1 MHFFKEIHSKY
12 AELRRKFI
20 FAVGLVLLVVSF
32 GTVGYMTIE
41 RWDFID
47 ALYMTVITLASVG
60 FKEIHDLSFIGRIF
74 TMFLIIGGV
83 GSVAYALSTG
93 AKIILEGELQEV
105 YGRRRLEKKIRELSN
120 HYIVCGYGR
129 MGKIICR
136 ELHEKDIPFVVIEKL
151 EDVLTRD
158 DDLLVYPGDA
168 TKDEVLKE
176 VGIERAKGLISVLP
190 TDAENLFVV
199 LSARVLN
206 PKLTIVARAGE
217 EGSEQKLLRAGA
229 DKVVSPYQIGGL
241 RIAHTVLKPAVVD
254 FIEFA
259 TKSGNIDLQM
269 EEVSIGEKSQLVGKT
284 LDESGIGRELGI
296 IIVAIRKPN
305 GDMMFNPTFRSA
317 IREGDML
324 IALGEISKLKVL
336 EELAAQRS

>member
-1 MHFFKEIHSKY
+1 MHFFKEMHSKY
-12 AELRRKFI
+12 AELRQRFI
-20 FAVGLVLLVVSF
+20 IAVGLVVLVASF
-32 GTVGYMTIE
+32 GTAGYMAIE
-41 RWDFID
+41 GWNFID

-60 FKEIHDLSFIGRIF
+60 FKEIHDLSLIGRIF
-74 TMFLIIGGV
+74 TIFLIVGGV
-83 GSVAYALSTG
+83 GSVAYALSAG

-105 YGRRRLEKKIRELSN
+105 YGRRRLEKKIRELKD

-136 ELHEKDIPFVVIEKL
+136 ELREKNIRFVIVEKQPDL
-151 EDVLTRD
+151 HQEEE
-158 DDLLVYPGDA
+158 DLLIFPGDA

-176 VGIERAKGLISVLP
+176 LGIDKAKGLITVLP

-206 PKLTIVARAGE
+206 PGLIIVARAGE
-217 EGSEQKLLRAGA
+217 EGSEQKLIRAGA
-229 DKVVSPYQIGGL
+229 DKVVSPYHIGGL

-269 EEVSIGEKSQLVGKT
+269 EEVSIGENSKLVGKT

-296 IIVAIRKPN
+296 IIVAIRKPS
-305 GDMMFNPTFRSA
+305 GEMMFNPTFRSA
-317 IREGDML
+317 IKEGDML
-324 IALGEISKLKVL
+324 IALGEISKLKIL
-336 EELAAQRS
+336 EELAEQHS